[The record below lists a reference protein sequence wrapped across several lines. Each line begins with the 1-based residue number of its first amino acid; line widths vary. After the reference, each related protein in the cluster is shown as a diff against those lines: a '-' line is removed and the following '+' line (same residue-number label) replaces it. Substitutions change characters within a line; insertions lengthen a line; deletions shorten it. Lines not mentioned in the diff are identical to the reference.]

1 VRAPFPFRSILG
13 AAALSVVGF
22 SATIAAPVPQQSP
35 ATSTSP
41 DSVTTAIAEASQR
54 FGLPQAWIRAV
65 MRVESAGNPGAVSS
79 AGAIGLMQVMPETFA
94 DMRAELGLGGDPFAV
109 RDNILAGAAYLRRM
123 FDRYGSPGFLAAYNA
138 GPGRWEAHLAGGR
151 PLPPETV
158 AYLVRLAPIMGFD
171 ATETSMISRSI
182 GTVAPPRASLFV
194 QLVGAGTGSSASAQS
209 GPGPSVERPS
219 EPLRSGHTGGV
230 GTSANT
236 DHPAS
241 GMISGG
247 ALFVQRTPM
256 GNPQ

>member
-1 VRAPFPFRSILG
+1 
-13 AAALSVVGF
+13 
-22 SATIAAPVPQQSP
+22 
-35 ATSTSP
+35 
-41 DSVTTAIAEASQR
+41 
-54 FGLPQAWIRAV
+54 V
-65 MRVESAGNPGAVSS
+65 MRVESAGNPAAVSS

-151 PLPPETV
+151 PLPAETV

-171 ATETSMISRSI
+171 AGEASMIGRSI
-182 GTVAPPRASLFV
+182 GTVAPRRPSIFV
-194 QLVGAGTGSSASAQS
+194 QLGGGGTGSSASVLS
-209 GPGPSVERPS
+209 DPGPSMERPPP
-219 EPLRSGHTGGV
+219 PLRTAGIGGV

-236 DHPAS
+236 DDHAP

-247 ALFVQRTPM
+247 ALFVPRTPVE
-256 GNPQ
+256 NPQ

>member
-1 VRAPFPFRSILG
+1 
-13 AAALSVVGF
+13 VVGF

-54 FGLPQAWIRAV
+54 FGVPQSWIRAV
-65 MRVESAGNPGAVSS
+65 MRVESAGNPAAVSS

-151 PLPPETV
+151 PLPKETV
-158 AYLVRLAPIMGFD
+158 AYLVRLAAIMGFD
-171 ATETSMISRSI
+171 AGEASMIGRSI
-182 GTVAPPRASLFV
+182 GTVAPRRPSIFV
-194 QLVGAGTGSSASAQS
+194 QLGGGRIGPSPSAVS
-209 GPGPSVERPS
+209 GPGPSTERPS
-219 EPLRSGHTGGV
+219 EPLRSADIGSI
-230 GTSANT
+230 GTPANT
-236 DHPAS
+236 DHPEP

-247 ALFVQRTPM
+247 ALFVPRTPT